1 MKTLSKLL
9 VVALVVALMALTLA
23 ACAKTP
29 TSTTTGTGS
38 TATTGTSGTTSAAG
52 KGQVYFLNFKPEQA
66 DAYKAIATE
75 YTAST
80 GVEVKIE
87 TAASGTYEQ
96 QLKSEIAK
104 TDAPT
109 IFQINGPVGYA
120 SWKDYTA
127 DLSKSEIYGH
137 LLDKSIAITDGAGVY
152 GIPFAIE
159 GYGIIYN
166 NAIMSKYFALSG
178 AVATSMDKINSF
190 TALKNLAADMTA
202 KKASL
207 GIKGVF
213 ASTSLSPGED
223 WRWQTHLANV
233 PVYYEFQANK
243 VDLKSAAATA
253 EIKFQFGDNF
263 KQLFDLYLANS
274 TVDKKLLG
282 SKTVNDSMAEFAL
295 GQAAMVQNGNW
306 AYGQISGVA
315 GNIVKAE
322 DVKFLPLY
330 MGISGEETQGLC
342 IGTENFFCINKKA
355 SADDQKASLD
365 FLTWLYTSDKGK
377 AHVTKDLGFIAPF
390 DTFGAA
396 DKPSDPLAQEV
407 LAWSAKA
414 NIKNVPWNFTVFPSQ
429 TFKDNFGAAL
439 LLYAQ
444 GNNTWDAVKKTFV
457 DGWKTE
463 KAAAAK

>member
-1 MKTLSKLL
+1 MNFPKKLL
-9 VVALVVALMALTLA
+9 VLALTVVMIITTLA
-23 ACAKTP
+23 ACVAGP
-29 TSTTTGTGS
+29 GVTTGTG
-38 TATTGTSGTTSAAG
+38 TAA

-80 GVEVKIE
+80 GIAVKVE

-127 DLSKSEIYGH
+127 DLSKSTIYSH
-137 LLDKSIAITDGAGVY
+137 LLDKSIAITEGDGVY

-166 NAIMSKYFALSG
+166 NAIMTKYFALSG
-178 AVATSMDKINSF
+178 AVVASMDKINNF
-190 TALKNLAADMTA
+190 DTLKKVVEDMS
-202 KKASL
+202 KKKSDL
-207 GIKGVF
+207 GIEGVF
-213 ASTSLSPGED
+213 ASTSLATGED

-233 PVYYEFQANK
+233 PIYYEFQANK

-253 EIKFQFGDNF
+253 EIKFQYGENF
-263 KQLFDLYLANS
+263 QKLFDLYLNNS

-282 SKTVNDSMAEFAL
+282 SKSVNDSMAEFAL
-295 GQAAMVQNGNW
+295 GKAAMVQNGNW
-306 AYGQISGVA
+306 AYGQISGVS
-315 GNIVKAE
+315 GNTVKAE

-355 SADDQKASLD
+355 SAEDQQASLD
-365 FLTWLYTSDKGK
+365 FLNWLYTSDKGK

-390 DTFGAA
+390 DTFGDA

-407 LAWSAKA
+407 LAWSAKSG
-414 NIKNVPWNFTVFPSQ
+414 IKNVPWNFTVFPSQ

-444 GNNTWDAVKKTFV
+444 GNKTWADVTKTV
-457 DGWKTE
+457 IDGWKTE
-463 KAAAAK
+463 KASAAK